1 MQHNDV
7 TPDENGSR
15 DGKNG
20 ECNVESDGERRS
32 FRAGSRKTVHAQS
45 THGRGKPVKGWLG
58 ESVLW

>member
-1 MQHNDV
+1 MKMEAE
-7 TPDENGSR
+7 TEKMASF
-15 DGKNG
+15 DG
-20 ECNVESDGERRS
+20 DRRS